1 MTAAPEIPRRHLP
14 LPQWFRRV
22 ELCFA
27 AILVCHLPMVWVQF
41 QRAWQIEYYRFY
53 PLVLLAIVGLFI
65 HRWRDLPGTA
75 VCCPGW
81 ASLATLLVGW
91 GLLVSA
97 VVLRSP
103 WLGTVSFLVSL
114 LAVLLSFGN
123 VVARRL
129 LPVWLLLWLLLPL
142 PFRWDQRLVL
152 FFQDFTSEG
161 GSRLLDLWG
170 VNHIL
175 AGFVLELPG
184 RQLPVEKLCGS
195 MASLFAAVSIAAL
208 LAVWFQRSI
217 IHGVLLIASGAV
229 WGLAI
234 NMIGVALMVTLLANG
249 RIDVT
254 SGANSWWFGAA
265 LFAGVLLMLLSF
277 DGLLQFFFESPLVEA
292 AMDDD
297 GELVAVPVNELDE
310 PPVSDSDALGE
321 PRYSAVSVTGLRLL
335 TVGFLAT
342 IGWQWLSWDAYRIQ
356 GAGGVLPGVITR
368 GMDRVPW
375 ADVVTANNLPP
386 LPGNWRL
393 ADFGSVERPRDSD
406 LGHFSLTWRYAG
418 DRDEALV
425 SLDYPFDGWHEP
437 SRLYEM
443 RGWEIESRR
452 VLVDDEPGEPVL
464 EVRMRDAGGRRAYLL
479 VRQFTECG
487 EPISPPVDIGW
498 SLAAWYQSLGER
510 VSKRF
515 GGSERPVPATLQVS
529 LLITG
534 DLPLETA
541 QQAEA
546 RQAFRATV
554 DRVVE
559 LLW

>member
-1 MTAAPEIPRRHLP
+1 MTEAPEIPRRHLP
-14 LPQWFRRV
+14 LRHWFQRG

-27 AILVCHLPMVWVQF
+27 AILVCHLPMVWLQC

-53 PLVLLAIVGLFI
+53 PLVLLAILGLFLY
-65 HRWRDLPGTA
+65 RWRDLPGAA
-75 VCCPGW
+75 VCCPRW

-91 GLLVSA
+91 GLLVAA

-103 WLGTVSFLVSL
+103 WLGTVSLLVSL
-114 LAVLLSFGN
+114 LAVLLSLGT

-129 LPVWLLLWLLLPL
+129 VPVWFLLWLLLPL

-152 FFQDFTSEG
+152 FIQDLTSEG

-184 RQLPVEKLCGS
+184 HQLPVEELCGG
-195 MASLFAAVSIAAL
+195 MASLFAAISVAAL

-217 IHGVLLIASGAV
+217 VHGILLIASGAV
-229 WGLAI
+229 WGLAMS
-234 NMIGVALMVTLLANG
+234 MIGVALTATLLANG
-249 RIDVT
+249 RMDVT

-292 AMDDD
+292 AMDED

-310 PPVSDSDALGE
+310 PPASAVGSWGE
-321 PRYSAVSVTGLRLL
+321 PPYSAATVAGLRLL

-342 IGWQWLSWDAYRIQ
+342 IGWQWFSWDAYRIQ
-356 GAGGVLPGVITR
+356 GAGGALPGVISR
-368 GMDRVPW
+368 GMDQVPW
-375 ADVVTANNLPP
+375 ADVVTTNNLPP
-386 LPGNWRL
+386 LPDHWRL
-393 ADFGSVERPRDSD
+393 VDFGSIERPRDSD
-406 LGHFSLTWRYAG
+406 LGNFSLTWRYAG
-418 DRDEALV
+418 ERDEAVV
-425 SLDYPFDGWHEP
+425 SLDFPFEGWHEP

-452 VLVDDEPGEPVL
+452 VLVDDEAAEPLL

-479 VRQFTECG
+479 VRQFTQWG
-487 EPISPPVDIGW
+487 EAIPPPVDIRW

-510 VSKRF
+510 VSQRF
-515 GGSERPVPATLQVS
+515 GSEGPGPATLQVS

-534 DLPLETA
+534 DLPLEKA

-546 RQAFRATV
+546 RQVFRATV